1 MVFFNYGVDSNGQEN
16 FQVSSR
22 LWLYFAVTVPLTL
35 LVSGIYQYW
44 RRQREGQVET
54 RRKESE
60 KDLEL
65 GHTRSTEDAFNSRR
79 LNG

>member
-1 MVFFNYGVDSNGQEN
+1 MVFFNYGVDSNGQEA

-44 RRQREGQVET
+44 RRQREGRVES
-54 RRKESE
+54 RHKESGI
-60 KDLEL
+60 DLEI
-65 GHTRSTEDAFNSRR
+65 GNNFRT
-79 LNG
+79 